1 MAVVPWVDAAEPPT
15 PAQAQTAR
23 QQGFVA
29 VGWYP
34 PGVPNTDPYRTW
46 SPGEEQ
52 VLSQAGLK
60 AVPIVV
66 PAPNLAGDPAQT
78 ATAAFREVQSY
89 GLNPQVAVLYDGPHC
104 VNTGKITGPVWLPLP
119 QSSAPTSVG
128 PGSAIQ
134 WGQGSIAGWSVDYNV
149 AATDFPFSSGL
160 VCDFEHA
167 VLGYRTVDQAV
178 AWYQTFQAR
187 VTQLAGTKPKP
198 TPPVP
203 DPSTTPV
210 ADPEVDNMV
219 KHLINLPIGPDGVG
233 WTPRPLPYP
242 FTTVVGD
249 PAINCG
255 NRAEGQPATPGTA
268 KAADWNGGTYVEVE
282 GGTPGAVYGVWVT
295 VTGQG

>member
-1 MAVVPWVDAAEPPT
+1 MTVSWLDAAEPPT
-15 PAQAQTAR
+15 PAQAQQAY
-23 QQGFVA
+23 QQGARGCGFYLA
-29 VGWYP
+29 
-34 PGVPNTDPYRTW
+34 GVPNTDPYRTW
-46 SPGEEQ
+46 TAGEEA
-52 VLSQAGLK
+52 VLVRAGLA
-60 AVPIVV
+60 AVPICV
-66 PAPNLAGDPAQT
+66 PDPNLGGDPA
-78 ATAAFREVQSY
+78 ATADAAFNAAKAC
-89 GLNPQVAVLYDGPHC
+89 GLNPTVSVLYDGPHL
-104 VNTGKITGPVWLPLP
+104 VNTGRITGPVWLPLP

-134 WGQGSIAGWSVDYNV
+134 WGQGSIGGWSVDYNV
-149 AATDFPFSSGL
+149 AAPDFPFATAL

-187 VTQLAGTKPKP
+187 VAQLAGTKPKP
-198 TPPVP
+198 TPPAP
-203 DPSTTPV
+203 APSTAPV

-233 WTPRPLPYP
+233 WTPSPLPYP
-242 FTTVVGD
+242 FATVVGD

-255 NRAEGQPATPGTA
+255 NRAEGQPPTPGTA

-282 GGTPGAVYGVWVT
+282 GGTPHATYGVWVT

>member
-1 MAVVPWVDAAEPPT
+1 MGLVPWLDAAEPPT

-52 VLSQAGLK
+52 VLSRAGLK

-89 GLNPQVAVLYDGPHC
+89 GLNPQVAVLYDGPHL
-104 VNTGKITGPVWLPLP
+104 VNTGRIAGPVWLPLP

-149 AATDFPFSSGL
+149 AATDFPFATAL

-187 VTQLAGTKPKP
+187 VAELAQPP
-198 TPPVP
+198 TPDPKGPPVVNVNKP
-203 DPSTTPV
+203 PV
-210 ADPEVDNMV
+210 GICAVP
-219 KHLINLPIGPDGVG
+219 
-233 WTPRPLPYP
+233 
-242 FTTVVGD
+242 
-249 PAINCG
+249 
-255 NRAEGQPATPGTA
+255 
-268 KAADWNGGTYVEVE
+268 
-282 GGTPGAVYGVWVT
+282 GGTPADYWIVCSDGGVFTFGNAPMFGSAGDRTLNAPIIGMAATPTGKGYWLIGADGGVFNFGDAAYSGRVQ
-295 VTGQG
+295 VV